1 MNLQKVD
8 TWEEAKNL
16 SKNPELDAHIEYI
29 VGQFEPIEKI
39 AWVCPSCLKKDKKKV
54 YLIPLS
60 KERYT
65 YGITAKAYCPECHI
79 IFKFNPK
86 IEVDKSAGLS
96 KDNKV
101 PEDEE

>member
-1 MNLQKVD
+1 L
-8 TWEEAKNL
+8 
-16 SKNPELDAHIEYI
+16 
-29 VGQFEPIEKI
+29 FE
-39 AWVCPSCLKKDKKKV
+39 
-54 YLIPLS
+54 
-60 KERYT
+60 ERYT